1 MLKPTRAVL
10 ALAAGS
16 LVLGLGGLGGA
27 AAAADG
33 GNGSSRDLF
42 VEPDYGS
49 SGKYEGRHY
58 TVGKVVSRGSL
69 KVRSLPTTDS
79 RSVGEVKSGQ
89 KVAILCKVKGQKV
102 DGNDIWYRLLVKEH
116 EDSRK
121 DEKDDKKDDKKEDE
135 KEKGGEDEER
145 QDGREDQR
153 DEQDAQEEQDQRE
166 EDAAEDADE
175 QTDEQT
181 DEEAEGDVE
190 DEVEED
196 SDEEAG
202 LSAKR
207 ASSGKDSSKKA
218 WVSARYVKNLDR
230 VGSCD

>member
-33 GNGSSRDLF
+33 GNGSSRDLRF
-42 VEPDYGS
+42 VEPGRGS
-49 SGKYEGRHY
+49 SGEYEGRHY

-69 KVRSLPTTDS
+69 TVRSLPTTDS
-79 RSVGEVKSGQ
+79 RSVGKVRSGHE
-89 KVAILCKVKGQKV
+89 VAILCKVKGQKV
-102 DGNDIWYRLLVKEH
+102 DGNDIWYRLLVEEH
-116 EDSRK
+116 EDSQK
-121 DEKDDKKDDKKEDE
+121 HEKEDE
-135 KEKGGEDEER
+135 KEEGGKDEEQ
-145 QDGREDQR
+145 QDER

-166 EDAAEDADE
+166 EGAGEDA
-175 QTDEQT
+175 DEQT

-190 DEVEED
+190 DELAED

-207 ASSGKDSSKKA
+207 ASSSKESSKKA